1 MHTSFTARARRVL
14 SDARRTASER
24 AGAEVLLPDLLLGL
38 VPAGG
43 PAGRVLGELGVTSA
57 AVRRRLPAAA
67 PDPAG
72 GGAGDPSAGPASGPP
87 GDPRNASPNGLP
99 SDPSADPASGPPGDP
114 EGPTLSP
121 QVLRV
126 LARARADVP
135 PAQPVDAHHLLLA
148 LVDVDDPGVRRLLT
162 SAGVPPRVLRDRV
175 LAAANDD
182 RPPAPSPRV
191 FISYRRQQARHVAG
205 RIADWLADRAEVFLD
220 VHSIRPGADFT
231 EAINTAVDGCTAL
244 VAVIGPGWAG
254 LTDDRGRQR
263 LAQADDVVRLE
274 VEAALRRDVAV
285 IPVLVDGARMPRVD
299 ELPESLRP
307 LAFRNALEIRH
318 ESFRQDVA
326 RLGEAVT
333 RG

>member
-1 MHTSFTARARRVL
+1 MYDRFTARARRVL
-14 SDARRTASER
+14 SVARSAASGR

-38 VPAGG
+38 VPDGG

-57 AVRRRLPAAA
+57 AVRRRLPAPGSPPTPGSPPA
-67 PDPAG
+67 PGSSPAPESLRAPG
-72 GGAGDPSAGPASGPP
+72 SPPPA
-87 GDPRNASPNGLP
+87 
-99 SDPSADPASGPPGDP
+99 P
-114 EGPTLSP
+114 EGLALSA

-126 LARARADVP
+126 LDRARVDVP
-135 PAQPVDAHHLLLA
+135 PAEPVDAHHLLLA
-148 LVDVDDPGVRRLLT
+148 LVDVDDPEVRRVLT

-182 RPPAPSPRV
+182 RPPAPSPKV

-205 RIADWLADRAEVFLD
+205 RIADWLADRAEVFID

-231 EAINTAVDGCTAL
+231 EAITTAVDACTAL

-299 ELPESLRP
+299 ELPEDLRP

-326 RLGEAVT
+326 RLGEAVA
-333 RG
+333 GG

>member
-1 MHTSFTARARRVL
+1 MYDRFTARARRVL
-14 SDARRTASER
+14 SVARSAASGR

-38 VPAGG
+38 VPDGG

-57 AVRRRLPAAA
+57 AVRRRLPAPGSPPPA
-67 PDPAG
+67 PEEPAL
-72 GGAGDPSAGPASGPP
+72 SA
-87 GDPRNASPNGLP
+87 
-99 SDPSADPASGPPGDP
+99 
-114 EGPTLSP
+114 

-126 LARARADVP
+126 LDRARADVP
-135 PAQPVDAHHLLLA
+135 PAEPVDAHHLLLA
-148 LVDVDDPGVRRLLT
+148 LVDVDDPEVRRVLT

-205 RIADWLADRAEVFLD
+205 RIADWLADRAEVFID

-231 EAINTAVDGCTAL
+231 EAITSAVDACTAL

-263 LAQADDVVRLE
+263 LARADDVVRLE

-299 ELPESLRP
+299 ELPEDLRP

-326 RLGEAVT
+326 RLGEAVA
-333 RG
+333 GG